1 MSQKKQEGLMSWI
14 KVCDNTPDKSEVW
27 AIAKALNIHRL
38 MAFGALVK
46 VWLWADKELTSG
58 KNHII
63 AELELIDDLTNIKG
77 LAGAMLKVGWL
88 LQVEGGFTFPNIDR
102 HISETAKARAL
113 AANRKARSRVEKP
126 VTLMSRSQ
134 RDKVTAVGHANVT
147 LMSRSQ
153 RDKSV
158 TREEKRREEKI
169 REEKKEEESGS
180 APPTATAENDK
191 PILRFPI
198 QGANGMDS
206 KRDWHLSRDQV
217 DRFRELFP
225 TVDVLAECRK
235 ALAWVEADPKR
246 RKTAGGYPR
255 YLTGWLNR
263 TAETKAGPG
272 QVAQAVGPNGK
283 PLTEIERLSMEMF
296 GEVF

>member
-1 MSQKKQEGLMSWI
+1 MSWI

-38 MAFGALVK
+38 LAFGALVK

-88 LQVEGGFTFPNIDR
+88 LQVDGGFTFPNIDR

-113 AANRKARSRVEKP
+113 AANRMAKSRGKSSSSPVAQKLRSERNISATDNGKYVAQK
-126 VTLMSRSQ
+126 LRSE
-134 RDKVTAVGHANVT
+134 RNISA
-147 LMSRSQ
+147 
-153 RDKSV
+153 
-158 TREEKRREEKI
+158 TREEKRREDKR
-169 REEKKEEESGS
+169 REEIAEEESGS
-180 APPTATAENDK
+180 APPAATTETDK
-191 PILRFPI
+191 PIHRFPI
-198 QGANGMDS
+198 QGANGMDA
-206 KRDWHLSRDQV
+206 KRDWNLSREQV
-217 DRFRELFP
+217 ERFRELFP

-235 ALAWVEADPKR
+235 ALAWIEADPKR